1 MTRLDFERL
10 EDRHYDYLFD
20 EYNREY
26 EAEEE
31 LTEYMVSWHNE
42 EFEDCEFIE
51 AEDADEALAIA
62 EEMIGDE
69 LPEDAIID
77 SVKVA

>member
-1 MTRLDFERL
+1 MTRYDFERL

-26 EAEEE
+26 EAEDEP
-31 LTEYMVSWHNE
+31 TEYIVSWHNS
-42 EFEDCEFIE
+42 EFDDLATIE
-51 AEDADEALAIA
+51 AESEEEALEKA
-62 EEMIGDE
+62 EELIGDE
-69 LPEDAIID
+69 LPEDAVID